1 MNPWDFPTLSVLLL
15 RPFSV
20 LYGGVMRVRNL
31 CYDRGWLRSVSV
43 PAAVVSIGNLT
54 VGGTGKTPLVEAL
67 ARFFLGEGYRPA
79 IVSRGYGRIGRGEV
93 AVSDGSTVLVDAARG
108 GDEPVLLAL
117 RLPGVPVLVG
127 ADRAAVAR
135 RAVQDFGCD
144 LILLDDGFQHRR
156 LRRDVDVVTLRRN
169 EPFGNGRILP
179 AGPLREPK
187 DGLRRA
193 DVSVLTGTGPNPQG
207 ISSPA
212 VLEAEYRPVH
222 WTEHPSG
229 VKHPPE
235 SLSHRFVFA
244 FSGIGNPRSF
254 ERTLEGL
261 DAKLVGHRVFADH
274 HRYTQEDLRQVA
286 GLAASHGAVAI
297 VTTEKDAMRIGGSWT
312 GEVPLYDLAIR
323 LEIEGGAEKLKA
335 VFGPLLKDARTGRP
349 GGPNPPSARDRE
361 AD

>member
-20 LYGGVMRVRNL
+20 LYGGAVRLRNL
-31 CYDRGWLRSVSV
+31 GYDRGWLGSTAVPADVVSV
-43 PAAVVSIGNLT
+43 GNLT

-67 ARFFLGEGYRPA
+67 ARFFLAEGRKPG
-79 IVSRGYGRIGRGEV
+79 IVSRGYGRVGGGEV
-93 AVSDGSTVLVDAARG
+93 AVSDGSTVLADATRG

-127 ADRAAVAR
+127 ADRVSVSR
-135 RAVQDFGCD
+135 RAVRDFGCD

-156 LRRDVDVVTLRRN
+156 LRRDADVVTLRRS

-187 DGLRRA
+187 EGLRRA
-193 DVSVLTGTGPNPQG
+193 HIAVLTGTGPA
-207 ISSPA
+207 PA
-212 VLEAEYRPVH
+212 DIPCPVVLEAEYKPVH

-229 VKHPPE
+229 AKHTPE

-254 ERTLEGL
+254 ERTLEDL

-274 HRYTQEDLRQVA
+274 HRYTTEDFRQVA
-286 GLAASHGAVAI
+286 ALAASNGAVAV

-312 GEVPLYDLAIR
+312 GAVPLYDLAIR
-323 LEIEGGAEKLKA
+323 LEIEGGAAKLRSA
-335 VFGPLLKDARTGRP
+335 FGPLLRKRAGDGTAASGA
-349 GGPNPPSARDRE
+349 GSGD
-361 AD
+361 

>member
-20 LYGGVMRVRNL
+20 LYGGAMRVRNL
-31 CYDRGWLRSVSV
+31 CFDRGWFRSVSV
-43 PAAVVSIGNLT
+43 PAPVVSVGNLT
-54 VGGTGKTPLVEAL
+54 VGGTGKTPLVGAR
-67 ARFFLGEGYRPA
+67 ARFFLGEGRRPA
-79 IVSRGYGRIGRGEV
+79 IVGRGYGRIGRGEV
-93 AVSDGSTVLVDAARG
+93 AVSDGSTVLADATHG

-127 ADRAAVAR
+127 VDRAAVSR
-135 RAVQDFGCD
+135 RAIRDFGCD

-156 LRRDVDVVTLRRN
+156 LRRDVDIVTLRRN

-193 DVSVLTGTGPNPQG
+193 HVAVLTGTGSKPPD
-207 ISSPA
+207 IPCPFI
-212 VLEAEYRPVH
+212 LEAEYRPVH

-229 VKHPPE
+229 AKHPPE
-235 SLSHRFVFA
+235 SLAHRFVFA

-274 HRYTQEDLRQVA
+274 HRYTTEDLRQVA
-286 GLAASHGAVAI
+286 GLAASHGAVAV

-323 LEIEGGAEKLKA
+323 LEIEGGAENLRR
-335 VFGPLLKDARTGRP
+335 VFGPLLMERRNGQP
-349 GGPNPPSARDRE
+349 GGSAPESIRSRE
-361 AD
+361 TE